1 MLFDEIEKA
10 HPDVFN
16 VMLQIL
22 DDGQL
27 TDGQGRKVDF
37 KNTVII
43 MTSNVGASQ
52 ISSRRPLGF
61 NDSGDDYEKTQE
73 KIRSDVMDDI
83 IVFRQLTKEDI
94 REIAQRL
101 SSSVVSRLENLGIH
115 LLLTD
120 SAIDVLAEKG
130 FDASY
135 GARPLK
141 RAIQT
146 LIEDVAAEKI
156 LDGTFGKGDSVEVS
170 GLDGEILF
178 RKQDEKE
185 VPENKE

>member
-1 MLFDEIEKA
+1 M
-10 HPDVFN
+10 
-16 VMLQIL
+16 
-22 DDGQL
+22 
-27 TDGQGRKVDF
+27 
-37 KNTVII
+37 
-43 MTSNVGASQ
+43 
-52 ISSRRPLGF
+52 
-61 NDSGDDYEKTQE
+61 
-73 KIRSDVMDDI
+73 
-83 IVFRQLTKEDI
+83 
-94 REIAQRL
+94 
-101 SSSVVSRLENLGIH
+101 
-115 LLLTD
+115 LTD